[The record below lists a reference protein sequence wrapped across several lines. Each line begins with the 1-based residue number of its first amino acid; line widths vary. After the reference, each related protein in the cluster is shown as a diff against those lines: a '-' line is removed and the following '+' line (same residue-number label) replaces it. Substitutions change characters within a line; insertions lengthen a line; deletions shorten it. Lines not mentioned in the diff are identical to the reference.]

1 MVDGLLRRGFVHTL
15 HSHRGREVQ
24 MERRELAAAAE
35 RGRSR
40 SFTVISMNNEEGGRK
55 IEQRKQVG
63 SIRASEIKTE
73 RLGS

>member
-35 RGRSR
+35 R
-40 SFTVISMNNEEGGRK
+40 
-55 IEQRKQVG
+55 
-63 SIRASEIKTE
+63 E
-73 RLGS
+73 RPLAVVHSDIDE

>member
-1 MVDGLLRRGFVHTL
+1 MGSSAAGLCIHCTATEAEKCKWRGGNWPQPQ
-15 HSHRGREVQ
+15 R
-24 MERRELAAAAE
+24 E

-40 SFTVISMNNEEGGRK
+40 SFTVTSMNNEEGGRK